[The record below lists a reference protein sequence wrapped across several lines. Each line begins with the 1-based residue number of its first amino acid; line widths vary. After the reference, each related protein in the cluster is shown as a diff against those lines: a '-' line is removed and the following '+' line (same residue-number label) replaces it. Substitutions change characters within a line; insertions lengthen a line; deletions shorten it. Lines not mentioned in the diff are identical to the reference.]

1 MLHVLYMSRGKL
13 IIIHNPPFSS
23 LSLCKNIGYLYSRR
37 QNLLFVFLILSK
49 VEKRLHD
56 DVVLSITCFS
66 FFISFFLSFSLSIF
80 FWRWQPQWVTTAP
93 ISYASFVI
101 SHTHTHTYIYIR
113 VRARAWCF
121 NFLHYDCL
129 IPSAV
134 ISMSCIFW
142 EGHDYFTSS

>member
-13 IIIHNPPFSS
+13 IIIHNPPFSSLCLS

-101 SHTHTHTYIYIR
+101 SYIYIYICLMLQLYALWLPNSICCNIN
-113 VRARAWCF
+113 VMH
-121 NFLHYDCL
+121 FLRGPWLFH
-129 IPSAV
+129 I
-134 ISMSCIFW
+134 
-142 EGHDYFTSS
+142 

>member
-13 IIIHNPPFSS
+13 IIIHNPPFSSLCLS

-93 ISYASFVI
+93 ISYATFVI
-101 SHTHTHTYIYIR
+101 SYIYIYIY
-113 VRARAWCF
+113 AWCF
-121 NFLHYDCL
+121 NFMHYDCL

>member
-23 LSLCKNIGYLYSRR
+23 LCLFLSLCKNIGYLYSRR

-93 ISYASFVI
+93 ISYATFVI
-101 SHTHTHTYIYIR
+101 SYIYIYIY
-113 VRARAWCF
+113 AWCF
-121 NFLHYDCL
+121 NFMHYDCL

>member
-13 IIIHNPPFSS
+13 IIIHNPPFSSLCLS

-101 SHTHTHTYIYIR
+101 SYIY
-113 VRARAWCF
+113 AWCF
-121 NFLHYDCL
+121 NFMHYDCL

>member
-13 IIIHNPPFSS
+13 IIIHNPPFSSLCLS

-66 FFISFFLSFSLSIF
+66 FFLSFFLSFSLSIF

-101 SHTHTHTYIYIR
+101 SYIYIYIY
-113 VRARAWCF
+113 AWCV
-121 NFLHYDCL
+121 NFMHYDCL

>member
-13 IIIHNPPFSS
+13 IIIHNPPFSSLCLS

-66 FFISFFLSFSLSIF
+66 FFISFFLSFSLSLYF
-80 FWRWQPQWVTTAP
+80 FGDDNRSEWLPHQ
-93 ISYASFVI
+93 
-101 SHTHTHTYIYIR
+101 SHMHPSLFHIYIYICLMR
-113 VRARAWCF
+113 QLYALWLPNSICCNINVMH
-121 NFLHYDCL
+121 FLRGPWLFH
-129 IPSAV
+129 I
-134 ISMSCIFW
+134 
-142 EGHDYFTSS
+142 